1 MGQKGNNMPND
12 PFRYLGPDGKRNDL
26 DEPEHAESNRPT
38 IKDCKFFK
46 SSVSDGRLRLV
57 AFGKDQSL
65 EMRLTHQQATALN
78 IFLNRRLLETWE

>member
-1 MGQKGNNMPND
+1 MPND
-12 PFRYLGPDGKRNDL
+12 PFKYLAQDGRRNDL

-38 IKDCKFFK
+38 IKECKFFR
-46 SSVSDGRLRLV
+46 SSVSDGQLRLL
-57 AFGKDQSL
+57 AFGENQSL

>member
-1 MGQKGNNMPND
+1 MSTD
-12 PFRYLGPDGKRNDL
+12 PFRFLGPDGKRNDL
-26 DEPEHAESNRPT
+26 DEHDTAESKRPT

-46 SSVSDGRLRLV
+46 SSISDGRLRLI

-78 IFLNRRLLETWE
+78 VFLNRRLTEDWE

>member
-1 MGQKGNNMPND
+1 MSHD
-12 PFRYLGPDGKRNDL
+12 PFRFLAPDGRRNDL

-38 IKDCKFFK
+38 IRDTKFFK
-46 SSVSDGRLRLV
+46 SSVSDGRLRLI

-78 IFLNRRLLETWE
+78 VFLNRRLTEDWE

>member
-1 MGQKGNNMPND
+1 MSHD
-12 PFRYLGPDGKRNDL
+12 PFKYLGPDGKRNDL

-38 IKDCKFFK
+38 IKECKFFR
-46 SSVSDGRLRLV
+46 SSVSDGQLRLL
-57 AFGKDQSL
+57 AFGENQSL